1 MRIVATTALL
11 ALALTACGGGGDAG
25 EDERARTVTAPSSAA
40 AGPEGDGDGDKTLTE
55 AQLQAALLTVPELPT
70 GYKAAA
76 EEQDD
81 DDNETTG
88 TNDECSAKFEQLGEA
103 EGQESA
109 SAEASFE
116 GGFGVLLEQGLE
128 SYEDEDTVQQRFDDV
143 VEVLSQCQA
152 FTSTDDDGVTTE
164 FTIGALS
171 FPKLGDDTVALAV
184 TGRTPD
190 FNLSLNF
197 VVVRLGRNV
206 MSIAQG
212 GLTTDA
218 ASLEQA
224 ARRGLEKLAAASG

>member
-1 MRIVATTALL
+1 MRLVVTTTLL
-11 ALALTACGGGGDAG
+11 ALTISACGGGGGDAG
-25 EDERARTVTAPSSAA
+25 EDERARTVTVPSSAA
-40 AGPEGDGDGDKTLTE
+40 AEPEGNDKTLTE

-70 GYKAAA
+70 GYTAAA

-81 DDNETTG
+81 DDGETTG
-88 TNDECSAKFEQLGEA
+88 TSDECSSKFEQLGEA

-116 GGFGVLLEQGLE
+116 GGFGVVLEEGLE

-152 FTSTDDDGVTTE
+152 FSSTDDAGVTTD

-184 TGRTPD
+184 TGKTPD
-190 FNLSLNF
+190 ISVSFNF

-206 MSIAQG
+206 MSMAQG
-212 GLTTDA
+212 GLTTDPA
-218 ASLEQA
+218 ALEQV
-224 ARRGLEKLAAASG
+224 ARKGLEKLAAASG